1 MDNASDTPCGCEQS
15 SVSELSPGV
24 VGDEEELHF
33 LVCDPGG
40 MLDGRLNPDFLRQ
53 LDKDGLSVLRGA
65 AGNEEFTLT
74 LAELKPR
81 WAERVRRFHGVATF
95 RAGQVRFEN
104 GERICCVYDTALE
117 GKPNHAVVAGPE
129 FKGND
134 RKKLIARRKKY
145 IIDVMKRFETASE
158 FRGGFLL
165 SLTNDD

>member
-1 MDNASDTPCGCEQS
+1 MFCERCRAAVDGEGTLVERMDNASDTPCGCEQS

-81 WAERVRRFHGVATF
+81 WAEKSDDFMVWRHLEPAKCVLKTANVFVACMIRRSK
-95 RAGQVRFEN
+95 EN
-104 GERICCVYDTALE
+104 QTMPWSPVQNSKGMT
-117 GKPNHAVVAGPE
+117 GKN
-129 FKGND
+129 
-134 RKKLIARRKKY
+134 
-145 IIDVMKRFETASE
+145 
-158 FRGGFLL
+158 
-165 SLTNDD
+165 